1 MPSIT
6 VATAHEEMVD
16 ISTMEEPK
24 EKSDLEL
31 VVDDV
36 KAYIGTNF
44 ELNKLELIEQTSNA
58 ASQMVSGTLIAFLL
72 LFAMFILSIGLS
84 FFLSA
89 FIGYTYSGFG
99 IVGGVYLLIAII
111 LIVFKNSWIDVPMR
125 NKIIQAMLHKRKP

>member
-1 MPSIT
+1 MSSLN
-6 VATAHEEMVD
+6 ATTAMEEMVD
-16 ISTMEEPK
+16 ISTMEK
-24 EKSDLEL
+24 AKDKSDLEL

-36 KAYIGTNF
+36 KTYIGTSF
-44 ELNKLELIEQTSNA
+44 ELSKLELIEQTSNA

-99 IVGGVYLLIAII
+99 IVGGIYLLIAII
-111 LIVFKNSWIDVPMR
+111 LILFKNSWIDMPMR
-125 NKIIQAMLHKRKP
+125 NKIIQAMLHKRNP